1 MGSCFLS
8 FLETQS
14 KLLTSVSEIMTPLGA
29 YKELGKGLIDSLSN
43 SMVKDATVGWLAA
56 AQVSMGVR
64 WGGREGERGD
74 GGKKKERGG
83 SGGGGGQSE
92 GEKEGEGGREEGRER
107 ERKTERE
114 RERERMEM

>member
-56 AQVSMGVR
+56 AQVSKGVR

-74 GGKKKERGG
+74 GGKEKERGG
-83 SGGGGGQSE
+83 SGGGGQSE
-92 GEKEGEGGREEGRER
+92 GEKEGEGGREGGRGR
-107 ERKTERE
+107 GRQRERE